1 MHASRQSQ
9 RFARQLFS
17 LSLADGQ
24 VSAGRVEGVLAYL
37 SEHPPRQPLAVLRRY
52 QRLIAI
58 QLAKNRALVEHAG
71 PVDDR
76 VLRLIETAFTRKYQ
90 RPIAAAARPA
100 PALLAGLRI
109 RVGDDLYESSIAS
122 QLAVLST
129 PA

>member
-1 MHASRQSQ
+1 
-9 RFARQLFS
+9 
-17 LSLADGQ
+17 
-24 VSAGRVEGVLAYL
+24 V
-37 SEHPPRQPLAVLRRY
+37 VLRRY
-52 QRLIAI
+52 QRLVAT

-76 VLRLIETAFTRKYQ
+76 VLRLIETAFARKYQ

-109 RVGDDLYESSIAS
+109 RVGDDLYESSVAS

>member
-1 MHASRQSQ
+1 MRPSIQSQ
-9 RFARQLFS
+9 HFARQLFS

-37 SEHPPRQPLAVLRRY
+37 SKYPPRQPLVVLRRY
-52 QRLIAI
+52 QRLVAT

-76 VLRLIETAFTRKYQ
+76 VLRLIETAFARKYQ
-90 RPIAAAARPA
+90 RPIAATARPA

-109 RVGDDLYESSIAS
+109 RVGDDLYEASIAS

>member
-9 RFARQLFS
+9 QFARQLFG

-37 SEHPPRQPLAVLRRY
+37 SKHPPRQPLAVLRRY
-52 QRLIAI
+52 QRLVAI

-90 RPIAAAARPA
+90 RPITAAARPS

-109 RVGDDLYESSIAS
+109 RVGDDLYEASVAS

>member
-1 MHASRQSQ
+1 MRASKQSQ
-9 RFARQLFS
+9 QFARQLFS

-37 SEHPPRQPLAVLRRY
+37 SKHPPRQPLAVLRRY
-52 QRLIAI
+52 QRLVAT

-76 VLRLIETAFTRKYQ
+76 VLRLIAAAFTRKYQ
-90 RPIAAAARPA
+90 RPITAAARPA
-100 PALLAGLRI
+100 PALIAGLRI
-109 RVGDDLYESSIAS
+109 RVGDDLYESSVAS